1 VGFLLES
8 YINSSMAKT
17 IFDPLKDLQG
27 GQQRAT
33 TWYRNAVSLI
43 ADRTSQGKLM
53 REGRINGRPS
63 AGRMNFFVYDPK
75 YKKSL
80 PFYDTFPLVLPLEP
94 IKGGFMGLNF
104 HYLPYPLR
112 FKLLERMQ
120 KFASNNQFDSS
131 TKLEASYGDV
141 ASINLIRPAI
151 KKYLYKQCQTG
162 FRRIDVDEMAI
173 AVYLPVANFKKRSL
187 GSVFADSRRKI

>member
-1 VGFLLES
+1 
-8 YINSSMAKT
+8 MAKT

-43 ADRTSQGKLM
+43 ADRASQSKLM

-75 YKKSL
+75 YKKTL

-94 IKGGFMGLNF
+94 INGMVT
-104 HYLPYPLR
+104 
-112 FKLLERMQ
+112 
-120 KFASNNQFDSS
+120 
-131 TKLEASYGDV
+131 TKLFFY
-141 ASINLIRPAI
+141 LILAI
-151 KKYLYKQCQTG
+151 
-162 FRRIDVDEMAI
+162 
-173 AVYLPVANFKKRSL
+173 
-187 GSVFADSRRKI
+187 